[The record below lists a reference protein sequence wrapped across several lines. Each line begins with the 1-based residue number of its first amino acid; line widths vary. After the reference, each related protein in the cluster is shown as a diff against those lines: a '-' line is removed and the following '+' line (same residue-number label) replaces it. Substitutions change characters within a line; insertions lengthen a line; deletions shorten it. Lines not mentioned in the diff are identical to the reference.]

1 MEPAKQQA
9 HREFTVIF
17 HDELKTVFQK
27 QFSILSPEQFTKD
40 LTPGSDPEKDKL
52 QSYSKQLAG
61 ARDGFAIN
69 YGASGMGTI
78 LLANR
83 LKVGPAK
90 DCVDCLYEEFFLQ
103 SWANGDPAL
112 LAEYQD
118 DPSNVHHSYLN
129 DPVKF
134 QNSHAGPKETHVF
147 HLHAH
152 QWLSSESGH
161 ANYLD
166 SQTIAPQQGFSYSIQ
181 YGGSGNRNQTPG
193 DSIFHC
199 HLYPHFAQGMWELWR
214 THDVFE
220 NGSRRL
226 PDGGDNGVVIEGRDP
241 QKTILSAKGTDPL
254 TGATQGGTPIPAIVP
269 LPYHAMPSHPT
280 YGENGFP
287 GYPFYIAGEAGHRAP
302 QPPIDIVEDAGL
314 GRHIVTSGLRKFK
327 GGTTALEQVKNADMT
342 AEFTQ
347 THLKLLPNEGTPLE
361 QSAMKFHANAAG
373 YSSKTPEGDAKVF
386 AVNGKPP
393 QPGAPF
399 AILVARTIMARIK
412 PSISAVIA
420 SRRLIWGFK
429 PTSING
435 TIHSHVSMFLM
446 MKCSITSTSPL

>member
-1 MEPAKQQA
+1 VEPAKQQA

-83 LKVGPAK
+83 LGVGPAK

-118 DPSNVHHSYLN
+118 DPSNVYHSYLN

-161 ANYLD
+161 AN
-166 SQTIAPQQGFSYSIQ
+166 
-181 YGGSGNRNQTPG
+181 
-193 DSIFHC
+193 
-199 HLYPHFAQGMWELWR
+199 
-214 THDVFE
+214 
-220 NGSRRL
+220 
-226 PDGGDNGVVIEGRDP
+226 
-241 QKTILSAKGTDPL
+241 
-254 TGATQGGTPIPAIVP
+254 
-269 LPYHAMPSHPT
+269 
-280 YGENGFP
+280 
-287 GYPFYIAGEAGHRAP
+287 
-302 QPPIDIVEDAGL
+302 
-314 GRHIVTSGLRKFK
+314 
-327 GGTTALEQVKNADMT
+327 
-342 AEFTQ
+342 
-347 THLKLLPNEGTPLE
+347 
-361 QSAMKFHANAAG
+361 
-373 YSSKTPEGDAKVF
+373 
-386 AVNGKPP
+386 
-393 QPGAPF
+393 
-399 AILVARTIMARIK
+399 
-412 PSISAVIA
+412 
-420 SRRLIWGFK
+420 
-429 PTSING
+429 
-435 TIHSHVSMFLM
+435 
-446 MKCSITSTSPL
+446 